1 VKRRSSLLILFLAL
15 AGPARAADVPEPEL
29 PASLTLERALQI
41 FRARGLDLLIAE
53 AQIESAAGDV
63 RVAGAIANP
72 SIGAGYSR
80 SFFKS
85 GLYETNQGWFASLG
99 DSNAIVDALSGK
111 RHLRVNVAE
120 AALAAAKMQRADAE
134 RTLGLQVEAQYAQT
148 VLARASLDFARE
160 VATDANGIFELN
172 QLRYKSGALS
182 EVDLARIEATK
193 LEADQAVDGV
203 QQALRQSKVALAFL
217 LGQRRAF
224 SEFDVDASELH
235 FAAPAALAH
244 VTPEAL
250 VRRAMD
256 ARPDLQAQDRQR
268 ERATSSVALAKRQR
282 LPDIGVGLQYQQE
295 GSGDSQGAIT
305 PPTLTLSLTSA
316 LPLFYQQQGEIAHA
330 GADLRV
336 QEVQVAKARAQIVSD
351 VETALDAYR
360 TSERLVRRME
370 DRLLDRAKRSRD
382 LVELQY
388 KKGAASLLEFL
399 DARRT
404 YVATNLEYLQ
414 DLTGWWDAYFQLQ
427 AATASELK

>member
-41 FRARGLDLLIAE
+41 FRVRGLDLLIAE

-63 RVAGAIANP
+63 RIAGAIANP

-134 RTLGLQVEAQYAQT
+134 RTLGLQVEVQYAQT

-172 QLRYKSGALS
+172 QLRYKSGAIS

-235 FAAPAALAH
+235 FAAPAALEHA
-244 VTPEAL
+244 TPEAL

-256 ARPDLQAQDRQR
+256 ARPDLQVQDRQR
-268 ERATSSVALAKRQR
+268 ERAASSVALAKRQR

-336 QEVQVAKARAQIVSD
+336 QEVQLAKARAQIVSD

-414 DLTGWWDAYFQLQ
+414 DLTGWWNAYFQLQ

>member
-1 VKRRSSLLILFLAL
+1 MKRRSSLLILFLAL

-41 FRARGLDLLIAE
+41 FRARGLDLLIAD

-134 RTLGLQVEAQYAQT
+134 RTLGLQVEVQYAQT

-172 QLRYKSGALS
+172 QLRYKSGAIS

>member
-41 FRARGLDLLIAE
+41 FRVRGLDLLIAE

-63 RVAGAIANP
+63 RIAGAIANP

-172 QLRYKSGALS
+172 QLRYKSGAIS

-235 FAAPAALAH
+235 FAAPAALEH

-256 ARPDLQAQDRQR
+256 ARPDLQVQDRQR
-268 ERATSSVALAKRQR
+268 ERAASSVALAKRQR

-336 QEVQVAKARAQIVSD
+336 QEVQLAKARAQIVSD

-414 DLTGWWDAYFQLQ
+414 DLTGWWNAYFQLQ